1 VTQTFDHL
9 SAVDCFKCDP
19 NYQQSAEDSTMKLSA
34 TVLFVTSLL
43 LPKATSFV
51 PSTRRHVF
59 PSSTSHIT
67 RQSPSSRLSVV
78 LFDTQLKPLATEGDW
93 TAFLDAEGTGIVYY
107 FNGITGESMW
117 EPPTETF
124 PDVQLKGS
132 VRRKAR
138 QKQEEYVKAVAE
150 QEQKATNK
158 GFLSG
163 LLADEDKQVANGE
176 KQSQDDW
183 FSFLYEYRQVRQRE
197 EENVAGS
204 FLGNLFAAKPK
215 PLEMEQKT
223 APVPEISAPEEV
235 VLEAVPEFVEEEE
248 EPVDLEPIT
257 IDMGAYV
264 LPHPAKVRW
273 GGEDAVFTKG
283 RTFGVMD
290 GVSGADKLEGVPLYS
305 KTLVAELK
313 ESVGE
318 EGLDIRQLS
327 KLLSD
332 AAETADQTATGAS
345 TAIVAS
351 ISENGF
357 LRVLNVGDSTCI
369 IIRNGKVA
377 GKSREIS
384 HYFECPYQ
392 LSADSPDRPK
402 DGTKWNV
409 ELLKGDII
417 LMASDGV
424 FDNISE
430 DDVAEMVAAGP
441 KPTSVIAKRV
451 ADKARKVSVNNN
463 AETPYAKMAKR
474 YGDPNYS
481 EGVGGKLDDVC
492 CVVVRYG

>member
-1 VTQTFDHL
+1 
-9 SAVDCFKCDP
+9 
-19 NYQQSAEDSTMKLSA
+19 M
-34 TVLFVTSLL
+34 
-43 LPKATSFV
+43 
-51 PSTRRHVF
+51 
-59 PSSTSHIT
+59 
-67 RQSPSSRLSVV
+67 
-78 LFDTQLKPLATEGDW
+78 
-93 TAFLDAEGTGIVYY
+93 
-107 FNGITGESMW
+107 
-117 EPPTETF
+117 
-124 PDVQLKGS
+124 
-132 VRRKAR
+132 
-138 QKQEEYVKAVAE
+138 E
-150 QEQKATNK
+150 QE
-158 GFLSG
+158 
-163 LLADEDKQVANGE
+163 
-176 KQSQDDW
+176 
-183 FSFLYEYRQVRQRE
+183 
-197 EENVAGS
+197 
-204 FLGNLFAAKPK
+204 
-215 PLEMEQKT
+215 T
-223 APVPEISAPEEV
+223 APVPENIAPEEV
-235 VLEAVPEFVEEEE
+235 VEEE
-248 EPVDLEPIT
+248 EPVELKPIT

-290 GVSGADKLEGVPLYS
+290 GVSGADKVEGVPLYS

-313 ESVGE
+313 ETVGE
-318 EGLDIRQLS
+318 ESLDIRQLS

-332 AAETADQTATGAS
+332 AAEIADQTATGAS

-351 ISENGF
+351 ISKDGF

-392 LSADSPDRPK
+392 LSVDSPDRPK

-424 FDNISE
+424 FDNMSDE
-430 DDVAEMVAAGP
+430 DVAEMVAAGP

-451 ADKARKVSVNNN
+451 ADQARKVSVNSN
-463 AETPYAKMAKR
+463 AVTPYAKMAKR